1 MPFLNLNNNWSDL
14 AQYYN
19 QPFNNKP
26 KTPAIKFVG
35 FDDGLIRGGALNATL
50 ASAQDTLRI
59 GKFLASG
66 KGGLFVIKQ
75 VGLQLSNPK
84 LETLAPP
91 AALPTTGGGLI
102 RNTINTLNNFTN
114 KRSPNQIYNLGI
126 NTLAQIPVA
135 ALGGHI
141 IRHGVTPIGG
151 VGFLEGP
158 SLSVVSDTF
167 RSPIKGYNYEQ
178 IVLQNN
184 KEQGKKYSSLPEEN
198 PNRLVNY
205 LAITNMDGTRPIA
218 LNIYN
223 GGASSVYGIG
233 STLIK
238 TTAVRTTID
247 DKDLQKT
254 NIKTFQINP
263 QTVGIKVIEGNPLF
277 NGFKPLTNKQIIE
290 TSTAN
295 LLSPLNIQL
304 IESPLQHNKDIA
316 GFNIE
321 KRIGVSTNRNID
333 AINAIDIVD
342 SKTFYANSLLLN
354 TDSKVSGSLLKDNN
368 KNIDGKFGEDLIKF
382 RIEFLNNDT
391 PVTDTGVNTDVL
403 AFRAYLDDFNDG
415 MNAKW
420 NSYRYMGRG
429 EEFYV
434 YEGFT
439 RDIGV
444 TFTLF
449 AHSAFELK
457 PLYRKLNYLMSNF
470 APDYSSKGKMRG
482 NIGYLTVGSYLYRQ
496 PGVFTDIK
504 LSNMLDSNWEIGL
517 DENYKFNG
525 EYEVP
530 IHIKVG
536 LSFKPIHTFLP
547 KRGKTVPFITPDK
560 KAYPTTDS
568 KGNVSKVNKYL
579 D

>member
-26 KTPAIKFVG
+26 KPPAIKFVG

-91 AALPTTGGGLI
+91 AASPTTGGGLI

-126 NTLAQIPVA
+126 NTLAQVPIN

-151 VGFLEGP
+151 VGFLEGS
-158 SLSVVSDTF
+158 SLSVVNDTF

-178 IVLQNN
+178 IALQNN
-184 KEQGKKYSSLPEEN
+184 KEQGNKIVTYSPDSN
-198 PNRLVNY
+198 SNRLVKY
-205 LAITNMDGTRPIA
+205 LSRMTIIPTGVMELSD
-218 LNIYN
+218 YN
-223 GGASSVYGIG
+223 GGASSVYGLGTTRIATTSIRTSDAINRFKNSNNTG
-233 STLIK
+233 SFQPLNIQ
-238 TTAVRTTID
+238 TIENAT
-247 DKDLQKT
+247 Q
-254 NIKTFQINP
+254 
-263 QTVGIKVIEGNPLF
+263 
-277 NGFKPLTNKQIIE
+277 
-290 TSTAN
+290 AN
-295 LLSPLNIQL
+295 LLSPLNVQL
-304 IESPLQHNKDIA
+304 EGSPLKHNKDIA

-321 KRIGVSTNRNID
+321 ARIGVSTNRNID

-354 TDSKVSGSLLKDNN
+354 TDSKVSGSLLKDNK

-382 RIEFLNNDT
+382 RIEFLNNDA
-391 PVTDTGVNTDVL
+391 PITDTGVNTDVL

-560 KAYPTTDS
+560 KAYPTKDS
-568 KGNVSKVNKYL
+568 KGNESKVNKYL

>member
-26 KTPAIKFVG
+26 KPPAIKFVG

-126 NTLAQIPVA
+126 NTLAQVPIN

-151 VGFLEGP
+151 VGFFEGP

-184 KEQGKKYSSLPEEN
+184 KEQGEKYSSLPEKN

-205 LAITNMDGTRPIA
+205 LAITNMDSTRPIA

-238 TTAVRTTID
+238 TTAVRTTITD
-247 DKDLQKT
+247 QNIDKKKSGPFT
-254 NIKTFQINP
+254 
-263 QTVGIKVIEGNPLF
+263 
-277 NGFKPLTNKQIIE
+277 PLTNDQIIKAE
-290 TSTAN
+290 QTDVNSDLVNQLAA
-295 LLSPLNIQL
+295 SPI
-304 IESPLQHNKDIA
+304 PKNKAIA
-316 GFNIE
+316 KFNIE
-321 KRIGVSTNRNID
+321 ARIGVSTNRNID

-342 SKTFYANSLLLN
+342 SKTFYANSLLPN
-354 TDSKVSGSLLKDNN
+354 VDPRVSGSLLKDNN

-434 YEGFT
+434 YDGFT

-444 TFTLF
+444 SFTLF
-449 AHSAFELK
+449 AHSASELK
-457 PLYRKLNYLMSNF
+457 PIYKKLNYLMSNF

-517 DENYKFNG
+517 DEDYKASG
-525 EYEVP
+525 QYEVP
-530 IHIKVG
+530 THIKVS

-560 KAYPTTDS
+560 KAYPTKDS

>member
-26 KTPAIKFVG
+26 KPPAIKFVG

-184 KEQGKKYSSLPEEN
+184 KEQGKKYSSLPEKN

-205 LAITNMDGTRPIA
+205 LAITNMDSTRPIA

-238 TTAVRTTID
+238 TTAVRTTITD
-247 DKDLQKT
+247 QNIDKK
-254 NIKTFQINP
+254 KS
-263 QTVGIKVIEGNPLF
+263 GLF
-277 NGFKPLTNKQIIE
+277 TPLTNDQIIKAE
-290 TSTAN
+290 QTDVNSDLVNQLAA
-295 LLSPLNIQL
+295 SPI
-304 IESPLQHNKDIA
+304 PKNKAIA
-316 GFNIE
+316 KFNIE
-321 KRIGVSTNRNID
+321 ARIGVSTNRNID

-342 SKTFYANSLLLN
+342 SKTFYANSLLPN
-354 TDSKVSGSLLKDNN
+354 VDPGVSGSLLKDN
-368 KNIDGKFGEDLIKF
+368 KSIDGKFGKDLIKF

-420 NSYRYMGRG
+420 NAYRYMGRG

-449 AHSAFELK
+449 AHSVAEMK
-457 PLYRKLNYLMSNF
+457 PLYRKLNYLMSSF
-470 APDYSSKGKMRG
+470 TPDYSSKGKMRG

-517 DENYKFNG
+517 DENYQPNG
-525 EYEVP
+525 QYEVP
-530 IHIKVG
+530 THIKVS

-547 KRGKTVPFITPDK
+547 RKVQPGKYADTPFVTLDK
-560 KAYPTTDS
+560 KAYPAQA
-568 KGNVSKVNKYL
+568 GEKVDASGKIENPGTNKYL